1 MLITRDDLKYL
12 EIHAGITMDYDDYF
26 CWKCL
31 YTGVVI
37 KFASRIILVDY
48 SLFKKMVEI
57 VRPFCPSCTP
67 DTEKRNQFT
76 ELISPYPYVE
86 LVDVIES

>member
-12 EIHAGITMDYDDYF
+12 EIHAGITMDY
-26 CWKCL
+26 
-31 YTGVVI
+31 
-37 KFASRIILVDY
+37 
-48 SLFKKMVEI
+48 LFKKMVEI

>member
-12 EIHAGITMDYDDYF
+12 EIHASIIMDYDDYF

-37 KFASRIILVDY
+37 KFVRRIILVDY
-48 SLFKKMVEI
+48 GLFKKKVEI

-67 DTEKRNQFT
+67 EKEKRNQFT
-76 ELISPYPYVE
+76 ELISPYPYME

>member
-1 MLITRDDLKYL
+1 MLMAREDLKYL
-12 EIHAGITMDYDDYF
+12 EVHASIIMGYDSYF
-26 CWKCL
+26 YLRCL

-48 SLFKKMVEI
+48 GLFKKMVEI